1 MCCMAIWRPNW
12 TTFTITDC
20 YRAIERDYNLDQRVV
35 RDTIRVTGLVKCQ
48 EACTDSRLFPC
59 RSFAFSSSL
68 SSSYNCYLSD
78 RSVSE
83 LDDRYDLVKDF
94 DSVVY
99 EKRDFC
105 YDNRGRSDGKNATLL
120 LGTYSHG
127 KWLFYNT
134 KKALRKRVSQKMHLA
149 ATGLLGKTE
158 LVAVNSWDMYLT
170 FLEKRFFKILKNR
183 ATRIKNLKTGF
194 FTL

>member
-1 MCCMAIWRPNW
+1 M
-12 TTFTITDC
+12 
-20 YRAIERDYNLDQRVV
+20 V

-78 RSVSE
+78 RRASE

-105 YDNRGRSDGKNATLL
+105 YDNRGRSDGKNNMQMMTCLL
-120 LGTYSHG
+120 IGYIILCD
-127 KWLFYNT
+127 FAN
-134 KKALRKRVSQKMHLA
+134 LR
-149 ATGLLGKTE
+149 
-158 LVAVNSWDMYLT
+158 
-170 FLEKRFFKILKNR
+170 
-183 ATRIKNLKTGF
+183 
-194 FTL
+194 

>member
-1 MCCMAIWRPNW
+1 M
-12 TTFTITDC
+12 
-20 YRAIERDYNLDQRVV
+20 V

-78 RSVSE
+78 RRASE

-105 YDNRGRSDGKNATLL
+105 YDNRGRSDGTN
-120 LGTYSHG
+120 TYI
-127 KWLFYNT
+127 LFN
-134 KKALRKRVSQKMHLA
+134 
-149 ATGLLGKTE
+149 
-158 LVAVNSWDMYLT
+158 YLH
-170 FLEKRFFKILKNR
+170 
-183 ATRIKNLKTGF
+183 
-194 FTL
+194 